1 MSIVGHLEN
10 IGKWNK
16 RRCSITHSYPPSD
29 GPGHALCCLLFFI
42 LIPLVY
48 SCIYSYTVLKILKWG
63 YSIYTLIPFCNLLI
77 PTDYNTVHVVKQ
89 SSTVLS
95 TVFLGRIVALQCY
108 VSFCRTTAC
117 RSHVYTRIPSPP
129 SPSPHPTP
137 LGRHRAPGRAPCA
150 VRQLP
155 TSCQFY
161 VGSRVRVSAALPI
174 HPTLPSSPHVPTCP
188 FSTSASLLLPCRNG
202 SSGPFF

>member
-117 RSHVYTRIPSPP
+117 RSHVGTWAKQL
-129 SPSPHPTP
+129 
-137 LGRHRAPGRAPCA
+137 LGWGNGKSKDTEILHMSKWRQVERADWIWGKWREAWWK
-150 VRQLP
+150 
-155 TSCQFY
+155 
-161 VGSRVRVSAALPI
+161 
-174 HPTLPSSPHVPTCP
+174 
-188 FSTSASLLLPCRNG
+188 
-202 SSGPFF
+202 SGKKWMPDMEVLVD